1 MTASASPY
9 RGPDGRYHFLY
20 CTEHVETGKYYI
32 GKHST
37 ENLDDG
43 YQGSGKW
50 IRIWRVLA
58 PDQLRT
64 TPFQFFEREEAAY
77 IGEKEFLTP
86 EILND
91 PLCENINEG
100 GDGRTSE
107 DMRRTFAR
115 PEIKELHIAGVR
127 ARWEKQ
133 HERDRASAAALAAF
147 SNSDTLARYVAGSAR
162 RWSKPEER
170 EKCAAGQRARFAK
183 PGEKEKQS
191 ARTRAYAAANPDA
204 RARNSRQKTEQWSDP
219 VRREKTIAAQNAGRA
234 KMIAGPRAKP
244 VEPPEGVFQS
254 LTAAAEHYGISCK
267 RGARRIKSGQWRF
280 VLANSNVTEGVCSA
294 SMAAVFG

>member
-1 MTASASPY
+1 METHDTTDRDSNASASPY
-9 RGPDGRYHFLY
+9 RGQDGRYHFLY
-20 CTEHVETGKYYI
+20 RTEHVETEKYYI

-50 IRIWRVLA
+50 IKSSRVLA
-58 PDQLRT
+58 PDKLRT
-64 TPFQFFEREEAAY
+64 TPFQFFESEEAAY
-77 IGEKEFLTP
+77 IGEDEFLTP

-100 GDGRTSE
+100 GEGRTSE
-107 DMRRTFAR
+107 DMRRTLAR
-115 PEIKELHIAGVR
+115 PEIKERHKAGVR

-133 HERDRASAAALAAF
+133 EERDRASAAALATF
-147 SNSDTLARYVAGSAR
+147 SKPDIRAKYVDGSAR
-162 RWSKPEER
+162 RWSNPEER
-170 EKCAAGQRARFAK
+170 EKGAAGQRARFAK

-204 RARNSRQKTEQWSDP
+204 RARNSRQKMEQWSDP
-219 VRREKTIAAQNAGRA
+219 VWREKTIAAQNAGRA

-244 VEPPEGVFQS
+244 VKTPEGVFPS
-254 LTAAAEHYGISCK
+254 LTAAAEHHGISRK
-267 RGARRIKSGQWRF
+267 HGARRIKSGQWRF
-280 VLANSNVTEGVCSA
+280 V
-294 SMAAVFG
+294 